1 MCWTPC
7 ICLIM
12 DHVSRKSN
20 LASTGI
26 NAAEMMTKND
36 SSFYFN
42 KDENNYGIYRVFI
55 KQIPI
60 VVYELYIEE
69 SFSFKYVIHLYKYT
83 ANDISI

>member
-1 MCWTPC
+1 MCWTPR

-12 DHVSRKSN
+12 DHVSRKLN

-26 NAAEMMTKND
+26 NAKND

-42 KDENNYGIYRVFI
+42 KDENNYEKYRVFI